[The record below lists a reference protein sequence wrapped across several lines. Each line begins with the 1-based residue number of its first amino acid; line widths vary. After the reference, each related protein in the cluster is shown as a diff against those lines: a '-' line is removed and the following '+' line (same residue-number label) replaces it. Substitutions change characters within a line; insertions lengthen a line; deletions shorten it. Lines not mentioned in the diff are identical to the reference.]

1 MSLHSSAFFLVSL
14 LLLMILIGFDDI
26 LTSSRDYSLFPLR
39 RCSAKTH
46 VFENLVILHSFSQ
59 CGLCKFGAMFVTGGN
74 VANFIIINPLDFT
87 LKAAFFGRLDGP
99 LPIVGKSLSN
109 IRTGAVCVFVGMNHA
124 K

>member
-1 MSLHSSAFFLVSL
+1 
-14 LLLMILIGFDDI
+14 
-26 LTSSRDYSLFPLR
+26 
-39 RCSAKTH
+39 
-46 VFENLVILHSFSQ
+46 
-59 CGLCKFGAMFVTGGN
+59 MFVTGGN